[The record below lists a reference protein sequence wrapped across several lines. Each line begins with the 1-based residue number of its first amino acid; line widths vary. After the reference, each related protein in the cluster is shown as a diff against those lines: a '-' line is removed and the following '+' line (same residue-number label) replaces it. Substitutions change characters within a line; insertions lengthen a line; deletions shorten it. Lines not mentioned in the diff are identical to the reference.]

1 MLISFEGL
9 DGCGKSTQIDL
20 TSKILESSGKMVKV
34 LREPGGNRIC
44 EKIREVLLDRK
55 NSSMSD
61 ETEMLLYIA
70 SRAQLVREDIASL
83 LDRGFLVILDRY
95 MDSTTAYQGYG
106 RGVDLETISVLNR
119 LATCGGKYVPDLTFF
134 LDIETERSL
143 SRVTS
148 RGEEINRME
157 SESIEF
163 FDRIRKG
170 FLEISRKD
178 QERVKVIN
186 ASGSVE
192 EVFGRISEVLKQR
205 ELL

>member
-1 MLISFEGL
+1 MIISFEGL

-20 TSKILESSGKMVKV
+20 TFKILQSSGKKVKV
-34 LREPGGNRIC
+34 LREPGGNTVS
-44 EKIREVLLDRK
+44 EKIRGLLLDRD
-55 NSSMSD
+55 NHSMKP

-70 SRAQLVREDIASL
+70 SRAQLVREDISRL
-83 LDRGFLVILDRY
+83 SEEGCVVILDRFV
-95 MDSTTAYQGYG
+95 DSTTAYQGYG
-106 RGVDLETISVLNR
+106 RGLDIETIRVLN
-119 LATCGGKYVPDLTFF
+119 LFATENGRYIPDLTFF
-134 LDIETERSL
+134 LDMDTERSQ

-157 SESIEF
+157 SEDIAF
-163 FDRIRKG
+163 FDRVRKG

-178 QERVKVIN
+178 PERVNVID

-192 EVFGRISEVLKQR
+192 EVFSRISDVLKKK